1 MTRRERL
8 ERKLEKR
15 QDWAEGARTKSDEA
29 FSRAHER
36 AQAIPLG
43 QPILVG
49 HHSEKRDRRYREKI
63 RAGMDRGVE
72 LHKKAEDHT
81 AKARGLAIALERSIF
96 DDDPDALEKLRE
108 KIEGLEKMCEQSQAI
123 NKAWR
128 KGGQEQ
134 VAAEFGEVLAASA
147 AKLMA
152 QCRWLK
158 SPMTTTND
166 RAEIRRC
173 KERIKKIEARRSREG
188 AAFEAGGL
196 LVARHAHIDWCRVT
210 FAEKPDREVLSA
222 LREAG
227 YRWGQG
233 SWQGYL
239 SKLPAAVVEL
249 ETAARPEPYT
259 DPCYACDGPPTGH
272 RDRTAEGGQVE
283 PACDRHAEVKA

>member
-1 MTRRERL
+1 MGAGGAVPLGRRAGLGGGGLTRRERL

-15 QDWAEGARTKSDEA
+15 QDWAEGARAKSDQA
-29 FSRAHER
+29 FATAHQR
-36 AQAIPLG
+36 AQAIPFG

-72 LHKKAEDHT
+72 LHKKAEDHA
-81 AKARGLAIALERSIF
+81 AKARGLAIALECSIF
-96 DDDPDALEKLRE
+96 NDDPDALEKLRE
-108 KIEGLEKMCEQSQAI
+108 KIAGLEKMCEQSQAI

-128 KGGQEQ
+128 KGGQAA

-147 AKLMA
+147 AKLMT

-173 KERIKKIEARRSREG
+173 RERIKLIEARRSREG
-188 AAFEAGGL
+188 QAFEAGGL
-196 LVARHAHIDWCRVT
+196 LIARHESINWARVT
-210 FAEKPDREVLSA
+210 FAERPDRAVLSA
-222 LREAG
+222 LRDAG

-233 SWQGYL
+233 SWQGHL
-239 SKLPAAVVEL
+239 SKLPAEVVEL
-249 ETAARPEPYT
+249 ETAAKENAQAFEDPEV
-259 DPCYACDGPPTGH
+259 ANG
-272 RDRTAEGGQVE
+272 
-283 PACDRHAEVKA
+283 